1 MLVSK
6 LVHHKESRVRL
17 ATLLGLKNAVSLDF
31 CLDVT
36 TADHTVERVAKIK
49 CDDLSVSASL

>member
-1 MLVSK
+1 M
-6 LVHHKESRVRL
+6 RL